1 MTKSAKIA
9 IICLVAGILL
19 LGIGGVMT
27 FFNVSAVTYG
37 GEKAYET
44 ESAAISETYTETI
57 DPKVD
62 KIHIYFN
69 DRRDNW
75 DITVQ
80 EDANVSENEIAFD
93 ITRPGDVALWYD
105 FTLIDQ
111 YDNTFSSMENFNDYV
126 RGVANG
132 DYDEYEEYADDY
144 YDDDYYEGESARE
157 YAHHP
162 DHLNHNSQVLHN
174 HYANGGAD
182 IRLVAEAHFNL
193 DCNNN
198 GAKAVIRAIED
209 LKESNCHYSYTCNG
223 KIVIR
228 INPANASKVVY

>member
-27 FFNVSAVTYG
+27 FFNVSTVTYG
-37 GEKAYET
+37 GEKPYET
-44 ESAAISETYTETI
+44 ESAAISETYTENI
-57 DPKVD
+57 DSKVD
-62 KIHIYFN
+62 NIHIYFN

-75 DITVQ
+75 DVAVQ
-80 EDANVSENEIAFD
+80 EDESVSENEIAFD
-93 ITRPGDVALWYD
+93 ITRPGDVALWYN
-105 FTLIDQ
+105 FTLVDQ
-111 YDNTFSSMENFNDYV
+111 YNNSFDSVEGFNDYV

-132 DYDEYEEYADDY
+132 DFDVYEEYADDY
-144 YDDDYYEGESARE
+144 YDDDYYESESARE

-162 DHLNHNSQVLHN
+162 NHLNHDSQVLHN
-174 HYANGGAD
+174 HYANNGAD
-182 IRLVAEAHFNL
+182 IRLVAEAYFDL

-198 GAKAVIRAIED
+198 GAKSVIQAMKD
-209 LKESNCHYSYTCNG
+209 LKESSAYYNYTSSG

>member
-1 MTKSAKIA
+1 MTKSTKIA

-27 FFNVSAVTYG
+27 FFNVSTVTYG

-44 ESAAISETYTETI
+44 ESAAINETYTENI

-62 KIHIYFN
+62 KIHVYFN
-69 DRRDNW
+69 NRDNW
-75 DITVQ
+75 DVTVQ
-80 EDANVSENEIAFD
+80 EDKNVSDNEIAFD

-105 FTLIDQ
+105 FTLVDQ
-111 YDNTFSSMENFNDYV
+111 YNHSFSCMEDFHDYV

-132 DYDEYEEYADDY
+132 DYDVYEDYADDY
-144 YDDDYYEGESARE
+144 YDDDYYASEHAHE

-162 DHLNHNSQVLHN
+162 DHLNYDSQVLHN

-182 IRLVAEAHFNL
+182 IRLAAEAHFAL

-198 GAKAVIRAIED
+198 SAKAVIQAMKD
-209 LKESNCHYSYTCNG
+209 LKESRSYYNYTCNG

-228 INPANASKVVY
+228 INPANTSKVVY